1 MDVSD
6 GFKLYCTTLL
16 PNPHFSPELSAKVLA
31 VDFTVTAA
39 GLSDQL
45 LGTLILKVL
54 SFASIIRALQSGQG
68 SGRCADRPGWHRFR
82 VQ

>member
-1 MDVSD
+1 VTLTLCLCAAQQVDVSN

-16 PNPHFSPELSAKVLA
+16 PNPHFSPELSAKVLV

-45 LGTLILKVL
+45 LGTLILKV
-54 SFASIIRALQSGQG
+54 Q
-68 SGRCADRPGWHRFR
+68 
-82 VQ
+82 